1 MSKDIITAIEQIE
14 RMKGIPRETLT
25 QAVEAAL
32 LSAYRKNFRTSH
44 KGVSV
49 VLDPHTGQVHV
60 FARKTIVK
68 EVKDSTVE
76 MSQAEASRL
85 FPSSRLGDEV
95 EAEITPR
102 DFGRISAQT
111 AKQVIMQRIREA
123 ERTMVFDEFSDRE
136 EDIVTGIISRKEGR
150 NVIVDLERTEAH
162 LPPHEQVH
170 SENYRI
176 GSRMKFYIVEVRKTS
191 KGPHIALSRTHPGL
205 VKRLFELEVPEVQ
218 EGFVDIK
225 ALAREPGTRT
235 KIAVESRDEKIDP
248 VGSCIGNKGS
258 RVRHITDELRGEKID
273 IIRWNEDPK
282 VFIADALSP
291 ARVALVELNENTR
304 IASIYVPEDQLSL
317 AIGKEGQN
325 ARLAARLTS
334 WKIDIKGW
342 NPQREAGEG
351 SGRKEEKTR

>member
-1 MSKDIITAIEQIE
+1 MSKDIINAIEQIE
-14 RMKGIPRETLT
+14 RMKGIPRDTLT

-49 VLDPHTGQVHV
+49 ALDPDTGQVRV
-60 FARKTIVK
+60 FAKKTVVD
-68 EVKDSTVE
+68 EVKDSAVE
-76 MSQAEASRL
+76 INRAEASRL
-85 FPSSRLGDEV
+85 FSTSNIGDEV
-95 EAEITPR
+95 EVEVTPQN
-102 DFGRISAQT
+102 FGRISAQT
-111 AKQVIMQRIREA
+111 ATQVIMQRIREA

-136 EDIVTGIISRKEGR
+136 EDIVTGIINRKEGR
-150 NVIVDLERTEAH
+150 SIIVDLERTEAQ

-191 KGPHIALSRTHPGL
+191 KGPHIVLSRTHPGL

-248 VGSCIGNKGS
+248 VGSCIGNKGA

-273 IIRWNEDPK
+273 IIRWNEDPRI
-282 VFIADALSP
+282 FIADALSP
-291 ARVALVELNENTR
+291 ARVALVELEEETR
-304 IASIYVPEDQLSL
+304 VAKIYVPEDQLSL

-342 NPQREAGEG
+342 NPQREASER
-351 SGRKEEKTR
+351 SGQKEENTC